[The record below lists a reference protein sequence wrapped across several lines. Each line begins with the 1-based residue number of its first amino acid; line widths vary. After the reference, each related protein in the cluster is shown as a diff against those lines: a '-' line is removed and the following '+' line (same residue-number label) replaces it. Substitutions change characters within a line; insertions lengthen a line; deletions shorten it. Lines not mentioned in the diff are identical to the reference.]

1 MFSLAELSFF
11 LCAKKVYVFGCKSL
25 IFLLTVLTH
34 TSLAYSREKRAI
46 LNWSTNYILG
56 TLDCWWGDLWI
67 GIPLQPTDIKWC
79 FKICTI
85 ESRNP
90 VTRLIVRLISRD
102 HSKVGWLNR
111 CYLRVS
117 ILPQQNLIT
126 KWSVSDLLCYWIIIL
141 FNSTKPK
148 INPRSV
154 KSGCFEQSA

>member
-1 MFSLAELSFF
+1 MRWFVNRDTFA
-11 LCAKKVYVFGCKSL
+11 AHRHKM
-25 IFLLTVLTH
+25 I
-34 TSLAYSREKRAI
+34 
-46 LNWSTNYILG
+46 
-56 TLDCWWGDLWI
+56 
-67 GIPLQPTDIKWC
+67 C

-148 INPRSV
+148 INPGSV
-154 KSGCFEQSA
+154 KSSCFEQSAWQYSKNLGTRNSELQIYYSMKEKNIGQHLLW